1 MTTPLLRHLVATGL
15 AGQLVAR
22 GVPGG
27 FLLVM
32 KNPGGEEFVLAAQR
46 GSNRVFKRLDTLAGF
61 LNELGARCA
70 LLELAGWDG
79 RTSDLANPAH
89 D

>member
-27 FLLVM
+27 FFLVM
-32 KNPGGEEFVLAAQR
+32 KSPGGEEFVLAAQR
-46 GSNRVFKRLDTLAGF
+46 GSSRLFKRLDTLAGF
-61 LNELGARCA
+61 LNDLGARSA
-70 LLELAGWDG
+70 VIEFGAWDG
-79 RTSDLANPAH
+79 RSSDLADSTP